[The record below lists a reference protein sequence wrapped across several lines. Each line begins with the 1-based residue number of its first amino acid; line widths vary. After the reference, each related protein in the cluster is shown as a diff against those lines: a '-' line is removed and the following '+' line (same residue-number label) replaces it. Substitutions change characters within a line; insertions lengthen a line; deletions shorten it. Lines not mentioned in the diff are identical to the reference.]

1 MMNQTV
7 YRILQSTILLI
18 ILFFVFMIV
27 QAVKDLSN
35 AHNVIDLVIYVIS
48 ILCFCVLLF
57 IMDRDKKRSEKQ

>member
-1 MMNQTV
+1 MNQTV

>member
-35 AHNVIDLVIYVIS
+35 VHNVIDLVIYVIS

>member
-7 YRILQSTILLI
+7 YRILQSAILLI